1 MATTKELRDELDQIN
16 AILASGVQSTAVD
29 GVNTTF
35 DLESLRLRRREIERQ
50 LTPGK
55 RPRVATMDISGAQ

>member
-1 MATTKELRDELDQIN
+1 MATMKDLRDELDHIN
-16 AILASGVQSTAVD
+16 AILASGVASTSVD
-29 GVNTTF
+29 GVSTTF
-35 DLESLRLRRREIERQ
+35 DIDSLRRRRREIERQ